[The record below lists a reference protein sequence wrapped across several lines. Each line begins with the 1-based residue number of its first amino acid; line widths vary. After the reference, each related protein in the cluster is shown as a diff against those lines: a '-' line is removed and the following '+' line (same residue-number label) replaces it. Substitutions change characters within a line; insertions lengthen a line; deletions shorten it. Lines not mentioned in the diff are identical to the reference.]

1 MKHKKKKKKKK
12 RKKKERKEKE
22 TKIIG
27 IFSLNEFTKKVNL
40 KDSNFTLSPKV

>member
-1 MKHKKKKKKKK
+1 MKHKKKKKK

-22 TKIIG
+22 TRRRG

-40 KDSNFTLSPKV
+40 KNSNFTLFPKAL